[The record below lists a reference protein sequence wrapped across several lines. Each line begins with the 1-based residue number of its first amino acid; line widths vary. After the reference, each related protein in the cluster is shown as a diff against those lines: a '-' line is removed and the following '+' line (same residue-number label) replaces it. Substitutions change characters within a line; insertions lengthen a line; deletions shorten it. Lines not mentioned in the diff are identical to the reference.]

1 VTDEDSALVQ
11 RFLVTGSVDDFEVL
25 IRRHQQKVFRI
36 AVAVLGRGSEARAE
50 DVTQDVMLLV
60 FRKLRSFESRSRF
73 ATWLYRIAYNRA
85 LDELRSNRARPETE
99 LRDGP
104 AAVRGTSRD
113 PLRDA
118 ALADCISRLPD
129 AHRTAVH
136 LHYWLGHSTA
146 EIADLLC
153 VQSGTVKVWLFR
165 ARHVLAQCLA
175 RKGVRS

>member
-1 VTDEDSALVQ
+1 VIDEDGDLVQ

-25 IRRHQQKVFRI
+25 VRRHQQKVFRI
-36 AVAVLGRGSEARAE
+36 AVAVLGRGNEARAE
-50 DVTQDVMLLV
+50 DVTQDVLLQV
-60 FRKLRSFESRSRF
+60 FRKLRSFERRSRF

-104 AAVRGTSRD
+104 AAVRGASGD
-113 PLRDA
+113 LLRDA

-136 LHYWLGHSTA
+136 LHYWLGHSSA

-165 ARHVLAQCLA
+165 ARHVLARCLA

>member
-1 VTDEDSALVQ
+1 MTDEDGDLVQ
-11 RFLVTGSVDDFEVL
+11 RFLVTGSVDDFEALV
-25 IRRHQQKVFRI
+25 RRHQQNVFRI
-36 AVAVLGRGSEARAE
+36 AVAVLGRGNESRAE
-50 DVTQDVMLLV
+50 DVTQDVLLQV
-60 FRKLRSFESRSRF
+60 YRKLRTFESRSRF

-85 LDELRSNRARPETE
+85 LDELRSNRAKPETE

-104 AAVRGTSRD
+104 ATVCGTSGD
-113 PLRDA
+113 LLRDA
-118 ALADCISRLPD
+118 ALTDCISRLPD

-136 LHYWLGHSTA
+136 LHYWLGHSSA

>member
-1 VTDEDSALVQ
+1 VADEDGDLVQ
-11 RFLVTGSVDDFEVL
+11 RFLATGSVDDFEALV
-25 IRRHQQKVFRI
+25 RRHQQNVFRI
-36 AVAVLGRGSEARAE
+36 AVAVLGRGNESRAE
-50 DVTQDVMLLV
+50 DVTQDVLLQV
-60 FRKLRSFESRSRF
+60 YRKLRTFERRSRF

-85 LDELRSNRARPETE
+85 LDDLRSNRARPETA

-104 AAVRGTSRD
+104 AAVRGTSGD

-136 LHYWLGHSTA
+136 LHYWLGHSSA

>member
-1 VTDEDSALVQ
+1 VTDEDGDLVQ
-11 RFLVTGSVDDFEVL
+11 RFLVTGSVDDFEALV
-25 IRRHQQKVFRI
+25 RRHQQNVFRI
-36 AVAVLGRGSEARAE
+36 AVAVLGRGNESRAE
-50 DVTQDVMLLV
+50 DVTQDVLLQV
-60 FRKLRSFESRSRF
+60 YRKLRTFESRSRF

-85 LDELRSNRARPETE
+85 LDELRSNRARPESQ

-104 AAVRGTSRD
+104 APARGGSGD
-113 PLRDA
+113 LLRDA

-136 LHYWLGHSTA
+136 LHYWLGHSSM
-146 EIADLLC
+146 EIADLLS